1 MTAKEE
7 LEYIINSLTP
17 QELETAIKVFQ
28 AHSLMIQEVQ
38 RPRFQIDRTQNPT
51 IPA

>member
-7 LEYIINSLTP
+7 LKELIKSLTP

-28 AHSLMIQEVQ
+28 ACSLKKPGEQQPPILIDQTLNQEV
-38 RPRFQIDRTQNPT
+38 
-51 IPA
+51 PA